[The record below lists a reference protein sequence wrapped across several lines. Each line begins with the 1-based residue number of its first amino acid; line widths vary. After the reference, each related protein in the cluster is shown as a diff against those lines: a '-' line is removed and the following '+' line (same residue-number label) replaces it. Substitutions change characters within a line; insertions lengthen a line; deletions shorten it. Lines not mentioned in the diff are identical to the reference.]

1 MQQAVKEPEDI
12 GMVREFFAS
21 LSRSE
26 RLRMYDF
33 FKSRIKF
40 EEKPGQRLS
49 ARAGGNDGP
58 KIDKEHSGEAC
69 PVPGNRGVR

>member
-49 ARAGGNDGP
+49 ARVGGNDGRRP
-58 KIDKEHSGEAC
+58 IKNTVEKPARSQAIEA
-69 PVPGNRGVR
+69 